1 MTIQEH
7 NCQITKKT
15 IFSIN
20 QNIGGKMHKFYT
32 VNHDLD
38 WNTTKYK
45 YRAVSKCRAGF
56 MAISEGE
63 STLAHA
69 VCNWKKNA
77 LQTLQVQLPGHE
89 IYVNVLAIKGNKFV
103 LAENTILENI
113 TIGTI
118 HSQFPKMADHGHWRS
133 IGSKTW
139 ADNAYKLEDTFKNST
154 FEIIKIIEQ

>member
-7 NCQITKKT
+7 NGINDQPV
-15 IFSIN
+15 FSID
-20 QNIGGKMHKFYT
+20 QIIGGKRHTFHT

-45 YRAVSKCRAGF
+45 YRAISKCRAGF
-56 MAISEGE
+56 MTISEGE
-63 STLAHA
+63 TTLQRA
-69 VCNWKKNA
+69 VCTWKKNA
-77 LQTLQVQLPGHE
+77 LQTLQVQLPEHE
-89 IYVNVLAIKGNKFV
+89 VWVNVLAIKGNKFV

-118 HSQFPKMADHGHWRS
+118 HSQFPKMADHGHWRA

-139 ADNAYKLEDTFKNST
+139 ADKAYKLEDSYKNMQI
-154 FEIIKIIEQ
+154 EIIG